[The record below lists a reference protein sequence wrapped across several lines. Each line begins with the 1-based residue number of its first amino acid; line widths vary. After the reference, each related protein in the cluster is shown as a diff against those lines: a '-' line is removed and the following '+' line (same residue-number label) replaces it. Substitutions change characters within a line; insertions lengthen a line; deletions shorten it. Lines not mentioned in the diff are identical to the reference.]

1 MKIADNASIDDNT
14 NGDGESAPRTGL
26 TPDAL
31 PEVQEPVWAE
41 NLQSGVSTRNALS
54 GSTLKTIK
62 RKPKDGSHWYALR
75 VTYGREKKVYDYLF
89 GKHVEAYYPTIKT
102 VKEVDGKRKT
112 VEESRLP
119 NILFARGTEEEIKS
133 FVYDNVNLPHLRFY
147 YRHFHEGARLIK
159 EPLIVPDYQ
168 IEGLKIICASE
179 AEDVVIVPQAIQKFQ
194 TGQTVLAD
202 TTADTSIKNGLFH
215 EGTDWNYYVNGEIA
229 IDTTTLVK
237 YNGNWWY
244 VRNGK
249 IDFDSHTLCKYNGN
263 WFYVRGGYV
272 RFSGATLCKYNGS
285 WFYVKGGYVRFNE
298 ETLCLYNGVWYYVNS
313 GVVNFAA
320 NKKVNYNGGTYNV
333 QNGIVV
339 FN

>member
-1 MKIADNASIDDNT
+1 MSLTEFCLEQSKVTDMKIADNASKDDNT
-14 NGDGESAPRTGL
+14 HGGGEIPPRTGL
-26 TPDAL
+26 IPDAL
-31 PEVQEPVWAE
+31 LEVQEPVLAE
-41 NLQSGVSTRNALS
+41 NSQTGVSTRNALL

-194 TGQTVLAD
+194 TGQTVRVIDGVFTGVIGKVARYHGQQRVAIFIDGLLTIAS
-202 TTADTSIKNGLFH
+202 AYVPSAFLEVIK
-215 EGTDWNYYVNGEIA
+215 
-229 IDTTTLVK
+229 
-237 YNGNWWY
+237 
-244 VRNGK
+244 
-249 IDFDSHTLCKYNGN
+249 
-263 WFYVRGGYV
+263 
-272 RFSGATLCKYNGS
+272 
-285 WFYVKGGYVRFNE
+285 
-298 ETLCLYNGVWYYVNS
+298 NS
-313 GVVNFAA
+313 GVSA
-320 NKKVNYNGGTYNV
+320 NSFTFPK
-333 QNGIVV
+333 
-339 FN
+339 